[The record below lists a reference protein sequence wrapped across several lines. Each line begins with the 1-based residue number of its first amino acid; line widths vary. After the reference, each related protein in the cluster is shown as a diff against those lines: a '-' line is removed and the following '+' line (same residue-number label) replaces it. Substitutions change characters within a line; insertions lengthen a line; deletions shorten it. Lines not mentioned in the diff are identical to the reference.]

1 MDTEISPKPT
11 TEVDAKKLKRQ
22 KRMRTALR
30 IFGNI
35 FEKLLTRTVV
45 TGLENIPKQGPVLFG
60 PNHFSTYDALILLI
74 HLPKT
79 SQLVGPGDFKLLWPA
94 NLVVENL
101 GLILTD
107 RGSVDRHSLKQ
118 MEDVLKNNGM
128 LGLFPEGGTWEK
140 GIHDV
145 KSGAA
150 YLSMVTGATIV
161 PMSLGGTYWA
171 WDNILHLKRPRITI
185 HFGEP
190 IPPIQT
196 SGNRKTRQ
204 QELQQASE
212 DLIDRV
218 YANLPPEDQK
228 LYDDVPRKR
237 YRAEL
242 EFMPDTFKPENIPA
256 LSGLTELISKPNLF
270 YPLHRNAKLPCRPFV
285 QRKGQFTPA
294 REFQVAV
301 LALQEAFNTTFK
313 GYLEYR
319 LGDEKAVIIRRDF
332 EEFLPLIEQAI
343 KADVAI
349 KYKPVEWMV
358 EDGQQ

>member
-1 MDTEISPKPT
+1 METEISIKPT
-11 TEVDAKKLKRQ
+11 PIMDEQKLKRQ
-22 KRMRTALR
+22 RRMRTILR
-30 IFGNI
+30 IIGQA

-45 TGLENIPKQGPVLFG
+45 TGRENIPTQGPVLFA
-60 PNHFSTYDALILLI
+60 PNHFSTYDALILML
-74 HLPKT
+74 HLPKEA
-79 SQLVGPGDFKLLWPA
+79 QLVGPGDFKLLWPA
-94 NLVVENL
+94 NVVVENI

-107 RGSVDRHSLKQ
+107 RGSVDRHSLRQ

-171 WDNILHLKRPRITI
+171 WDNILHFRRPRITI
-185 HFGEP
+185 HFGKP
-190 IPPIQT
+190 IPPVQT

-204 QELQQASE
+204 EELQQASE
-212 DLIDRV
+212 DLMDRI
-218 YANLPPEDQK
+218 YEHLPPEDQR
-228 LYDDVPRKR
+228 LYNEVPRKR

-242 EFMPDTFKPENIPA
+242 EFMPTTLKPEHLPV

-270 YPLHRNAKLPCRPFV
+270 NPMHRNAKLPVRPFV
-285 QRKGQFTPA
+285 DRKGQFTPA

-301 LALQEAFNTTFK
+301 LALQEAFDTAFK

-319 LGDEKAVIIRRDF
+319 LGDEKAALIRQDF
-332 EEFLPLIEQAI
+332 EAFLPVIEQAI
-343 KADVAI
+343 QADVAI
-349 KYKPVEWMV
+349 KYTPVEWLV
-358 EDGQQ
+358 ETELL